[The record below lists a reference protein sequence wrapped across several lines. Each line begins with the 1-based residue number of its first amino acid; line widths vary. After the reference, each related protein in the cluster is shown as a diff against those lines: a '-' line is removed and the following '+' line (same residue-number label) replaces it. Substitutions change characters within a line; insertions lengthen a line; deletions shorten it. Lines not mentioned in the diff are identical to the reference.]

1 MHNTYAHKNHIN
13 IDKDLKYHLMIA
25 ISYIITPEAI
35 FDSCLITKFPF
46 CNYYYVNIY
55 SIHVWLNLITMQTR
69 STNFMMQ
76 FAPTRNDNSTAF
88 DSFKT

>member
-1 MHNTYAHKNHIN
+1 
-13 IDKDLKYHLMIA
+13 MIA

-46 CNYYYVNIY
+46 CNYYHVDIY
-55 SIHVWLNLITMQTR
+55 SIHVWLNLINMQTR

-76 FAPTRNDNSTAF
+76 FAPTHAMIILRHLIHLKLKLDLLHS
-88 DSFKT
+88 